1 MTEFH
6 ADDYGLFPRQSQRIL
21 DCCHHGVLNGTSVMP
36 NSPCLSECMDMLR
49 AQNDSLQ
56 LSVHLNLMEGRC
68 LAPKEELT
76 LLTDSD
82 GVFCVSFVRLLFA
95 NLSPRKEQ
103 YRSQLKQELRAQIR
117 AVLPH
122 LEREGLPLRL
132 DGHAH
137 WHMLP
142 IVFDTLIELIR
153 EEELPVTYIRIPNE
167 PISLYLRHLPRI
179 FPFHPINI
187 VKTGLLRILSRRAL
201 RRHGAYLAR
210 LERKV
215 FLGVLFSGN
224 FSYEKFRLLLKDAE
238 AYARQR
244 DMGLELLAHPGA
256 VYEPEDIKLLTNKD
270 DLAFLTA
277 PGRETEAAAF
287 RRLAEEAAVR

>member
-21 DCCHHGVLNGTSVMP
+21 DCCLHGALNGTSVMP
-36 NSPCLSECMDMLR
+36 NSPYLSACMDMLR
-49 AQNDSLQ
+49 EQNAQLQ

-68 LAPKEELT
+68 LAPKEELP
-76 LLTDSD
+76 LLVD
-82 GVFCVSFVRLLFA
+82 GDGIFRVSFVRLLFA
-95 NLSPRKEQ
+95 HLSPQKDQ
-103 YRSQLKQELRAQIR
+103 YRTQLKKELHAQIQ
-117 AVLPH
+117 ALLPY

-142 IVFDTLIELIR
+142 VVFDALMELIQ
-153 EEELPVTYIRIPNE
+153 EERLPVTYIRIPSE
-167 PISLYLRHLPRI
+167 PISLYLRHFLRI

-201 RRHGAYLAR
+201 RRHGPALSR

-224 FSYEKFRLLLKDAE
+224 FSYEKFRLILKDAE
-238 AYARQR
+238 DCAAARG
-244 DMGLELLAHPGA
+244 MGLELLAHPGA
-256 VYEPEDIKLLTNKD
+256 VYEPEDIEKLTNKD

-277 PGRETEAAAF
+277 PGRRVEAEAF
-287 RRLAEEAAVR
+287 QRLAEETAAV